1 MYWSNDNGIY
11 TVPAPVKVDVQQV
24 KRDMDQLEQRLQ
36 VAEAAITARKAV
48 AV

>member
-1 MYWSNDNGIY
+1 MNWTNDKGIY
-11 TVPAPVKVDVQQV
+11 TVPMPAKVDVQQV

-36 VAEAAITARKAV
+36 VAEAAMAARKAV